1 VYKQV
6 STEDNDD
13 IENNKLISDIA
24 KLIEKVEIL
33 NSFLQVKQK

>member
-1 VYKQV
+1 MYKQV